1 MERASNNK
9 TAPFK
14 LKSPLR
20 QSKPKVKIT
29 TGFGP
34 EADKRLADKVN
45 VGRGSKK
52 KVAKKTAGKIVKQVG
67 KRLLG
72 PVGVALTAYDAMAT
86 VPKVVKATQKHLK
99 TEAKERSTKSA
110 QTLFR
115 GPKY

>member
-20 QSKPKVKIT
+20 QNKPKVKIT

-72 PVGVALTAYDAMAT
+72 PVGVALTAYDVVKT
-86 VPKVVKATQKHLK
+86 IHKVVKATKKRLK
-99 TEAKERSTKSA
+99 KRAKSKNVNTGRK
-110 QTLFR
+110 L
-115 GPKY
+115 

>member
-9 TAPFK
+9 TVPFK
-14 LKSPLR
+14 LKSPLK
-20 QSKPKVKIT
+20 QDKPKVRVT

-34 EADKRLADKVN
+34 EADKRLSDKVN

-52 KVAKKTAGKIVKQVG
+52 KVAKKTAGKIAKQVG

-72 PVGVALTAYDAMAT
+72 PVGVALTAYDVIKT
-86 VPKVVKATQKHLK
+86 IPKVVKATSKSLRK
-99 TEAKERSTKSA
+99 KARKRSEGSA
-110 QTLFR
+110 TDLFT